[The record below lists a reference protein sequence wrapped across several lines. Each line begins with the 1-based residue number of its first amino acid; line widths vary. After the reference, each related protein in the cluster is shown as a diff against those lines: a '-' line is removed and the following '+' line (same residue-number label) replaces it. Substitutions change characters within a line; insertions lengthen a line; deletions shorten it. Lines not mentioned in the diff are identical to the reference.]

1 MKLPGSMAVRG
12 AGGRST
18 EVIDLQFPLT
28 NEEEARKKGGGG
40 GGGKMGKKMMMMM
53 MMGLKAKMMMLGPMM
68 MGMAGLMA
76 MKVSA
81 SPVNFLI
88 CPDNGSEISLLQK
101 RQFSLTSITIIART
115 S

>member
-1 MKLPGSMAVRG
+1 MAVRG

-76 MKVSA
+76 MKVES
-81 SPVNFLI
+81 SFLFDSIHPVDTSCKNKRKFQQLPI
-88 CPDNGSEISLLQK
+88 NNCPK
-101 RQFSLTSITIIART
+101 T
-115 S
+115 